1 MSGAMIEADLVLHNG
16 KILTV
21 DDRFSIAS
29 ALAVRGDRLVAVGD
43 EAAVKPLIGAK
54 TRVVDLKGRTVIPG
68 LHDSH
73 MHTMNGGQNELAV
86 SLAKA
91 RSIADVQAAFAARAA
106 TVKKGDWIMGGSG
119 WHENQLAEGRLPV
132 RQELDAATPDNP
144 VYLKRGGHV
153 AVVNSLGLKL
163 ANITKDTPNPRNGI
177 IVRDPTTGEPTGVLV
192 ERAAFNMVLGLVPPP
207 SRDDRVKGLKL
218 FNGKL
223 NRFGITAT
231 LEPGLSLDEISAYM
245 ELWRQGGMTTR
256 VRILQRVFGADDV
269 LNLSAFLAPDFGD
282 DWLRVGGFKYS
293 ADGGIEGAALKERYR
308 LVEGEQND
316 PDYHGKLVTPPGG
329 RQEFRQMLENA
340 ATRGWQFQVHNVG
353 DAAIAHTVE
362 VMEEL
367 AENYPLD
374 KLRWTIVHIFLPSQ
388 ESLAKIKRLG
398 LSTTVQDHPVSLGY
412 NMLRFWGEERAAK
425 SIPVRSITSLG
436 IPTGGGTDGPT
447 VDWNPFKS
455 LWWMTTRQV
464 VVNNAL
470 RTLGP
475 EEAIGR
481 EEALRLYT
489 MGSAR
494 VGFMEDKIGSLE
506 PGKLADLAVLS
517 DDYMSVTDDALLDLR
532 SVMTAVGGKIV
543 HEEAI

>member
-1 MSGAMIEADLVLHNG
+1 M
-16 KILTV
+16 
-21 DDRFSIAS
+21 
-29 ALAVRGDRLVAVGD
+29 
-43 EAAVKPLIGAK
+43 KPLIGAK

-91 RSIADVQAAFAARAA
+91 CSIADVQAAFAARAA
-106 TVKKGDWIMGGSG
+106 TTQKGAWILGGSG

-132 RQELDAATPDNP
+132 RQELDAVTPDNP
-144 VYLKRGGHV
+144 VYLRRGGHV
-153 AVVNSLGLKL
+153 AVVNSSGLKL

-177 IVRDPTTGEPTGVLV
+177 IVRDPTSGEPTGVLV
-192 ERAAFNMVLGLVPPP
+192 ERAAFNMVLNLVPPP

-269 LNLSAFLAPDFGD
+269 LNLSQFLAPDFGD

-293 ADGGIEGAALKERYR
+293 ADGGIEGAALKDRYR

-316 PDYHGKLVTPPGG
+316 PDYYGKLVTPPGG
-329 RQEFRQMLENA
+329 RDEFKQMLENA
-340 ATRGWQFQVHNVG
+340 AARGWQFQVHNVG
-353 DAAIAHTVE
+353 DAAIAHAVG
-362 VMEEL
+362 VVEEL
-367 AENYPLD
+367 AERYPLD
-374 KLRWTIVHIFLPSQ
+374 VMRWCIVHIFLPSPD
-388 ESLAKIKRLG
+388 SLAKIKQLG

-412 NMLRFWGEERAAK
+412 NMLRFWGEERAAR
-425 SIPVRSITSLG
+425 SIPIRSITALG

-464 VVNNAL
+464 VVNDKL
-470 RTLGP
+470 RKLGP
-475 EEAIGR
+475 EEAISR
-481 EEALRLYT
+481 EAALRLYT

-494 VGFMEDKIGSLE
+494 VGFMEEKIGSLE

-517 DDYMSVTDDALLDLR
+517 DDYVSVTDEVLPTLS

>member
-1 MSGAMIEADLVLHNG
+1 MSGATMEADLVLRGG

-21 DDRFSIAS
+21 DKNFSITS
-29 ALAVRGDRLVAVGD
+29 ALAIRGDRIIAVGED
-43 EAAVKPLIGAK
+43 VAMTPLIGPK
-54 TRVVDLKGRTVIPG
+54 TRIVELKGRTVIPG

-73 MHTMNGGQNELAV
+73 MHTMNGGNNELAV

-91 RSIADVQAAFAARAA
+91 RSIADVQAAFAARLA
-106 TVKKGDWIMGGSG
+106 TTQKGAWIIGGSG

-132 RQELDAATPDNP
+132 RQELDAVTPDNP
-144 VYLKRGGHV
+144 VYLRRGGHV

-163 ANITKDTPNPRNGI
+163 ANITKDTPNPRNGV
-177 IVRDPTTGEPTGVLV
+177 IVRDPKSGEPTGVLV
-192 ERAAFNMVLGLVPPP
+192 ERAAFNMVLNLVPPP

-218 FNGKL
+218 FTSKL
-223 NRFGITAT
+223 NKFGITAT
-231 LEPGLSLDEISAYM
+231 LEPGLTLDEIAAYM
-245 ELWRQGGMTTR
+245 ELWRQGAMTTR

-269 LNLSAFLAPDFGD
+269 LNLSAFLAPEFGD

-293 ADGGIEGAALKERYR
+293 ADGGIEGAALRERYR
-308 LVEGEQND
+308 IVEGEQND
-316 PDYHGKLVTPPGG
+316 PDYFGKLVTPPGG
-329 RQEFRQMLENA
+329 RAEFRQMLENA
-340 ATRGWQFQVHNVG
+340 ASRGWQFQVHNVG

-367 AENYPLD
+367 AERYPLD
-374 KLRWTIVHIFLPSQ
+374 KLRWVIVHIFLPSHD
-388 ESLAKIKRLG
+388 SLAKIKRLG

-425 SIPVRSITSLG
+425 SIPVRSITALG

-464 VVNNAL
+464 VVNNEQ
-470 RTLGP
+470 RQLGP
-475 EEAIGR
+475 DEAIGR
-481 EEALRLYT
+481 EAALRLYT

-517 DDYMSVTDDALLDLR
+517 DDYMSVKDDALLDLR
-532 SVMTAVGGKIV
+532 SVMTTVGGKVV

>member
-1 MSGAMIEADLVLHNG
+1 MSGATIEADLVLRAG

-21 DDRFSIAS
+21 DERSSIAS
-29 ALAVRGDRLVAVGD
+29 ALAIRGDRIVAVGD
-43 EAAVKPLIGAK
+43 DAAVKPLIGAK
-54 TRVVDLKGRTVIPG
+54 TRIVDLKGRTVIPG

-86 SLAKA
+86 SLAQA
-91 RSIADVQAAFAARAA
+91 RSIKDVQTAFAARAA
-106 TVKKGDWIMGGSG
+106 TTTKGAWILGGSG

-132 RQELDAATPDNP
+132 RQELDAVTPDNP
-144 VYLKRGGHV
+144 VYLRRGGHV
-153 AVVNSLGLKL
+153 AVVNSIGLKL
-163 ANITKDTPNPRNGI
+163 ANITKDTPDLRNGI
-177 IVRDPTTGEPTGVLV
+177 ILRDPASGEPTGVLV
-192 ERAAFNMVLGLVPPP
+192 ERAAFNMVLNLVPPP

-218 FNGKL
+218 FNAKL

-231 LEPGLSLDEISAYM
+231 LEPGLSLDEIAAYM

-269 LNLSAFLAPDFGD
+269 LNLSQFLAPDFGD

-316 PDYHGKLVTPPGG
+316 PDYYGKLVTPPGG
-329 RQEFRQMLENA
+329 RDEFRQMLENA
-340 ATRGWQFQVHNVG
+340 AARGWQFQVHNVG
-353 DAAIAHTVE
+353 DAAIAHTVG

-367 AENYPLD
+367 AERYPLD
-374 KLRWTIVHIFLPSQ
+374 VMRWVIVHIFLPSQ

-464 VVNNAL
+464 VVNDKL
-470 RTLGP
+470 LKLGP
-475 EEAIGR
+475 DEAIGR
-481 EEALRLYT
+481 EDALRLYT

-517 DDYMSVTDDALLDLR
+517 DDYMSVKDDALLDLR
-532 SVMTAVGGKIV
+532 SVMTTVGGKIV